1 MGMAIYHIHYN
12 ETLFENPRVFDPE
25 RWLQGSEVTAER
37 AKFLVPFSRG
47 SRSCLGIK
55 YVPPLLRERNV
66 TNGRVM

>member
-1 MGMAIYHIHYN
+1 MAIYHIHYN

-25 RWLQGSEVTAER
+25 RWLQGPEVTAER

-55 YVPPLLRERNV
+55 YVLAFEKDILLTDV
-66 TNGRVM
+66 